1 MDFYFRQELAAKYTN
16 PSQKIRVMSE
26 TWMAENM
33 FCPCC
38 GNNMLTHLKNNKPV
52 ADFYCNKCSNIFELK
67 SSSKKIGS
75 KIADG
80 AYSTMMKRIRAMDN
94 PSLFVLNYKDYI
106 VQNLEFIPKY
116 FFVPDI
122 IEKRKSLSP
131 AAERSGWIGCN
142 ILYGKIPPQGKISI
156 IKNGVL
162 ADRAKIVDSYNHS
175 RIFDLGSISKRSWL
189 FDVMEC
195 VNMIKTDVFS
205 LNEIYL
211 FADLLAKKHINNN
224 NIHAK
229 IRQQLQFLRDRGLI
243 EFLGRGNYKKLY

>member
-1 MDFYFRQELAAKYTN
+1 MEFHFRRELADKYTN

-67 SSSKKIGS
+67 STSKKIGS

-80 AYSTMMKRIRAMDN
+80 AYNTMMKRITAMDN

-122 IEKRKSLSP
+122 IEKRNSLSQN
-131 AAERSGWIGCN
+131 AERSGWTGCS
-142 ILYGKIPPQGKISI
+142 ILYSKIPPQGKISI

-175 RIFDLGSISKRSWL
+175 RIFDIGSISKRSWL
-189 FDVMEC
+189 FDIMEC
-195 VNMIKTDVFS
+195 VNMIKTETFS
-205 LNEIYL
+205 LNEMYYSPIYYPR
-211 FADLLAKKHINNN
+211 NT
-224 NIHAK
+224 
-229 IRQQLQFLRDRGLI
+229 
-243 EFLGRGNYKKLY
+243 